1 MIFKIQLKTIEDIKD
16 FCNICCKQ
24 DFEIDVMEG
33 RYIIDAKS
41 IMGLFSLNISKI
53 LNIKVHEDNKYKLD
67 TFIMN
72 CKKWIVD

>member
-24 DFEIDVMEG
+24 DFEIDVIEG

-41 IMGLFSLNISKI
+41 IMGLFSLNVSKT
-53 LNIKVHEDNKYKLD
+53 LNIRIQDRKSTRLNSSH
-67 TFIMN
+67 MA
-72 CKKWIVD
+72 